1 MYNTECLTSI
11 LAIGL
16 ELLLQATR
24 HVFLLSYLLS
34 IDPVLEIESP
44 QAGHSDAFVGEA
56 AVEEPGPPF
65 EREARP
71 LLQRLV
77 AGQEV
82 YVLLRKLGLLSL
94 SRPALGLYSI
104 STDMLHSVVRNAKCL

>member
-1 MYNTECLTSI
+1 MF
-11 LAIGL
+11 
-16 ELLLQATR
+16 Q
-24 HVFLLSYLLS
+24 VQ
-34 IDPVLEIESP
+34 SP
-44 QAGHSDAFVGEA
+44 QGGHSNALVGEA
-56 AVEEPGPPF
+56 AMEKPGPPF
-65 EREARP
+65 ECEARP

-104 STDMLHSVVRNAKCL
+104 STDMLHSIIRNAKCL